1 MPTVQ
6 IILLI
11 LIYIVAINLVAIMM
25 FVVDKSAAQR
35 GSRRISEST
44 LLTIALVGGSIG
56 SITAQQLIRHK
67 TYKQPFKGQLY
78 SIAVLHVV
86 ILTAICFPDVREI
99 VFSALTEV
107 LAAR

>member
-11 LIYIVAINLVAIMM
+11 LIYFLAINLVAIII
-25 FVVDKSAAQR
+25 FIFDKSAAR
-35 GSRRISEST
+35 HGNRRIREST

-67 TYKQPFKGQLY
+67 TYKQPFKSQLY
-78 SIAVLHVV
+78 SIAVMQV
-86 ILTAICFPDVREI
+86 IVIIAMCFPDVRAL
-99 VFSALTEV
+99 VLSAISDFITG
-107 LAAR
+107 R